1 MMNRKMLKQ
10 AQQLQKRMEQM
21 QEEMETL
28 TVEGSAGGG
37 AVTAIVTGKMQ
48 VLSITIDP
56 DVVDPDDVDLLQDMV
71 LAAVNDGLHKG
82 RGDSEQTD
90 GLPHRRIE
98 DTGVDVGDAFAHSHL
113 ASHSVQL
120 DEQHRIIL
128 LRRPGWEARRR
139 ASQAAGDRPQDGP
152 ATGVPPYTNGG

>member
-37 AVTAIVTGKMQ
+37 AVTATVTGKMH

-71 LAAVNDGLHKG
+71 LAAVNDGLRKAEETVSKQMASLTG
-82 RGDSEQTD
+82 
-90 GLPHRRIE
+90 GLKI
-98 DTGVDVGDAFAHSHL
+98 
-113 ASHSVQL
+113 
-120 DEQHRIIL
+120 
-128 LRRPGWEARRR
+128 PGLM
-139 ASQAAGDRPQDGP
+139 
-152 ATGVPPYTNGG
+152 

>member
-71 LAAVNDGLHKG
+71 LAAVNDGLHKAEETVSKQMASLTG
-82 RGDSEQTD
+82 
-90 GLPHRRIE
+90 GLKI
-98 DTGVDVGDAFAHSHL
+98 
-113 ASHSVQL
+113 
-120 DEQHRIIL
+120 
-128 LRRPGWEARRR
+128 PGLM
-139 ASQAAGDRPQDGP
+139 
-152 ATGVPPYTNGG
+152 

>member
-1 MMNRKMLKQ
+1 MMNRRMLKQ

-37 AVTAIVTGKMQ
+37 AVTAVVTGKMH

-71 LAAVNDGLHKG
+71 LAAVNDGL
-82 RGDSEQTD
+82 
-90 GLPHRRIE
+90 
-98 DTGVDVGDAFAHSHL
+98 
-113 ASHSVQL
+113 
-120 DEQHRIIL
+120 
-128 LRRPGWEARRR
+128 RR
-139 ASQAAGDRPQDGP
+139 AEETVSKQMASL
-152 ATGVPPYTNGG
+152 TGGLNIPGLT